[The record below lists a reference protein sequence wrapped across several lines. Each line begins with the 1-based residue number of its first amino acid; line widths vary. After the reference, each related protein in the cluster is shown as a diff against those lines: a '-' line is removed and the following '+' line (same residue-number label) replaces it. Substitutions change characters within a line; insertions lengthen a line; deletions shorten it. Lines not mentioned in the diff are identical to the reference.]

1 MKLKLDLQ
9 NGFSLDKGL
18 AKSIE
23 LQEKIIPYI
32 EPVHGVKFVI
42 AQNLTS
48 EMTEAGG

>member
-1 MKLKLDLQ
+1 MKTV
-9 NGFSLDKGL
+9 GTHRTPR
-18 AKSIE
+18 
-23 LQEKIIPYI
+23 EKYPIHI